1 MVVNRDRGDIKTP
14 VANALGT
21 LRHRIIAF
29 PFFEPFLSHIVGL
42 VVSRGVRKRCG
53 FVLAVLR
60 FGYGCMGPKRLS
72 TRIYCL
78 FFRLRAVSSNVGA
91 LAGIRLRSFGPSGS
105 GRRNPAGCD
114 IRAEQRCDKRRRTT
128 VTRQRRALVICFIRT
143 LNDDRGRESGP
154 CRRSAPDS
162 VKCRY
167 SRIWRAA
174 R

>member
-1 MVVNRDRGDIKTP
+1 MIVVNRDRRGYKTP

-72 TRIYCL
+72 TRTYCL

-114 IRAEQRCDKRRRTT
+114 PGGAK
-128 VTRQRRALVICFIRT
+128 VRQASSD
-143 LNDDRGRESGP
+143 N
-154 CRRSAPDS
+154 RRSAEES
-162 VKCRY
+162 ARY
-167 SRIWRAA
+167 LFYPYAK
-174 R
+174 

>member
-1 MVVNRDRGDIKTP
+1 MVVNRDRADIKTP

-60 FGYGCMGPKRLS
+60 FGYGCMGPRLGS
-72 TRIYCL
+72 IAS
-78 FFRLRAVSSNVGA
+78 FFGFGPCRAMSERLPGFVCGPSVRAVRGG
-91 LAGIRLRSFGPSGS
+91 GIRPD
-105 GRRNPAGCD
+105 A

-128 VTRQRRALVICFIRT
+128 VARQGRALVICFIRT